1 MLKNKD
7 INDNKKK
14 LEKIFNQYKI
24 NLIPETDSITI
35 LVQNSNY
42 IYESNFNLEFLHKY
56 KLLISSLSIQ
66 ELIDFI
72 SGLIDQKNI
81 EIEDN
86 IINLKLILISTLY
99 NHPNVELFLSQ
110 KNLSQEVNIIE
121 LTKEIEYLKEENKS
135 IKENFKNEYDKL
147 NKKIEFIL
155 KENNEIKQILKKKT
169 EQFEKEINNNK
180 EEIKSLKNVI
190 INKLKVS
197 ENSNKNE
204 KKDKQL
210 EKNNFQTT
218 NFNLTK
224 IKSFKIHNDTINSIS
239 CFPSGNIISVSNDCS
254 IKIYDINLY
263 LLQDIKNAHDKGIN
277 YVDIKDEN
285 NFITCSSEGNIH
297 TWIKKE
303 NKFTLDKIIKH
314 AHDNIITKAIYYQN
328 KIISC
333 SWDKIIKIWEIKNKN
348 YQNIK
353 NLINSEWVSTILLL
367 EDKKI
372 LVSAGFD
379 GTKFWDLNN
388 YTLLN
393 YFSKTYCGWFNELCR
408 IDEDKIIVKGKNTL
422 VLKVISIKEKTI
434 IKEINLEFEC
444 YGINTIKNNG
454 IFLIGGKSKD
464 IKVYRIDNY
473 ECIQIIKGAHYN
485 DINGF
490 TELTDRKILSYGD
503 NNEINIWQF

>member
-1 MLKNKD
+1 MLKSKD
-7 INDNKKK
+7 IKDNKKK

-81 EIEDN
+81 KIEDN

-155 KENNEIKQILKKKT
+155 KENNEIKQILKKKI

-239 CFPSGNIISVSNDCS
+239 VF
-254 IKIYDINLY
+254 
-263 LLQDIKNAHDKGIN
+263 LQ
-277 YVDIKDEN
+277 
-285 NFITCSSEGNIH
+285 
-297 TWIKKE
+297 
-303 NKFTLDKIIKH
+303 
-314 AHDNIITKAIYYQN
+314 
-328 KIISC
+328 
-333 SWDKIIKIWEIKNKN
+333 EI
-348 YQNIK
+348 
-353 NLINSEWVSTILLL
+353 
-367 EDKKI
+367 
-372 LVSAGFD
+372 
-379 GTKFWDLNN
+379 
-388 YTLLN
+388 
-393 YFSKTYCGWFNELCR
+393 
-408 IDEDKIIVKGKNTL
+408 
-422 VLKVISIKEKTI
+422 
-434 IKEINLEFEC
+434 
-444 YGINTIKNNG
+444 
-454 IFLIGGKSKD
+454 
-464 IKVYRIDNY
+464 
-473 ECIQIIKGAHYN
+473 
-485 DINGF
+485 
-490 TELTDRKILSYGD
+490 
-503 NNEINIWQF
+503 